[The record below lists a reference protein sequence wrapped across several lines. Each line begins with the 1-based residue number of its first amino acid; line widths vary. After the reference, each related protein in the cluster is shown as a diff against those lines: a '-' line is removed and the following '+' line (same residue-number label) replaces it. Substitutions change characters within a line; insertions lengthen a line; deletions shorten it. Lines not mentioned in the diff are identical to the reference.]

1 MLHKGPYWGQCM
13 YINDLPKVCQQCNI
27 ILYADDTV
35 IFTNGK
41 NAEEVANKLTDVL
54 AKIISWLNQCYL
66 KLNLSK
72 TVYMLFP
79 EGNSFA
85 IKQDIYIFGREITGC
100 FRI

>member
-13 YINDLPKVCQQCNI
+13 YINDLPKVCQQCNF

-54 AKIISWLNQCYL
+54 AKIIS
-66 KLNLSK
+66 
-72 TVYMLFP
+72 
-79 EGNSFA
+79 
-85 IKQDIYIFGREITGC
+85 
-100 FRI
+100 